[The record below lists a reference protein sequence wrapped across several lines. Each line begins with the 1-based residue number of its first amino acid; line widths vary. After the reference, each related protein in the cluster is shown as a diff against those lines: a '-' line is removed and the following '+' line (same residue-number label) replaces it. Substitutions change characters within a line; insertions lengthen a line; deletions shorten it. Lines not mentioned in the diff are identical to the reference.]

1 LITVG
6 ALSWPAILNGF
17 WNDRV
22 ALTDFH
28 VAFLAG
34 KTAVK
39 LSKTVGPREGA
50 DDMVTRG

>member
-1 LITVG
+1 MSFPERCCAG
-6 ALSWPAILNGF
+6 DSLNGF